1 MSRELTEKIEK
12 PTTLLY
18 ATIGSHVE
26 RGSNNEMLWITGVQ
40 RNRCLIHIE
49 KIKDRWLEMPI
60 RKGGELCHPWE
71 QNAIP
76 PHGMMVRMPGIAR
89 IHVENRTVISSKE

>member
-1 MSRELTEKIEK
+1 MSRELTEKREK
-12 PTTLLY
+12 PAILLY
-18 ATIGSHVE
+18 ATTGSHVE
-26 RGSNNEMLWITGVQ
+26 RGSNNELLWIMRVQ

-60 RKGGELCHPWE
+60 RKGGKLCHPWG

-76 PHGMMVRMPGIAR
+76 PYGMVRMPGIAR